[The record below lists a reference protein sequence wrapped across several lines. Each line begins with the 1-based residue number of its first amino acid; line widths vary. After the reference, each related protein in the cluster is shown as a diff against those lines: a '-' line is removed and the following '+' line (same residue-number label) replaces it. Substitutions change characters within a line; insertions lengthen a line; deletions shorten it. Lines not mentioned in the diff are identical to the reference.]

1 MIPPF
6 KISEHVIMGQDWC
19 EKRHLGTLLLTL
31 QCKRREEEYNRLYK
45 LLEWVLGKETYIWGS
60 FILLWADSYLASLVG
75 DYSHQPTINFSS
87 KNCRL
92 KD

>member
-19 EKRHLGTLLLTL
+19 EKRHLGTLLLIL

-45 LLEWVLGKETYIWGS
+45 LLGWVLGKETYI
-60 FILLWADSYLASLVG
+60 
-75 DYSHQPTINFSS
+75 
-87 KNCRL
+87 
-92 KD
+92 